1 MGSLITHEKKFARQS
16 MGSLK
21 QVLQAKMQIKEGSN
35 YRSNWR
41 SNHGGKWNSRGRG
54 RRGSGRG
61 FNRGKGS
68 FSSGFRDNV
77 ADPVGYNQG
86 QLPPLS
92 ICTNESKRAII
103 IESRY
108 QLIQPPRHD
117 VSWSCLIKGKISRY
131 PIINGKFKLIVP
143 FAQSSDS
150 AFQILSL
157 SDIIQQFYACINKKD
172 MHGIG
177 ELISDD
183 CRLEDY
189 SFPGT
194 LQGKKDTLSFF
205 HHLTESMGKNVRFR
219 IGHVYEGYELNGSRI
234 QSPLQEVAACLDA
247 HKKEKGFL
255 SSHAKNIDIAIRR
268 LPKDNRVVPKESEDN
283 TPYVD
288 MHLQAIFGAFHES
301 ASWVLRQPMEIHSS
315 SGRLHHRHCSL
326 HCETIQVKLAKKLKC
341 RQSTRGGRGRGGMPM
356 TVGSAYSFVLVVN
369 SFTGIQNPSYETKN

>member
-1 MGSLITHEKKFARQS
+1 MH
-16 MGSLK
+16 
-21 QVLQAKMQIKEGSN
+21 
-35 YRSNWR
+35 Y
-41 SNHGGKWNSRGRG
+41 
-54 RRGSGRG
+54 
-61 FNRGKGS
+61 
-68 FSSGFRDNV
+68 
-77 ADPVGYNQG
+77 G

-205 HHLTESMGKNVRFR
+205 HHLTESMGENVRFR
-219 IGHVYEGYELNGSRI
+219 IGHVYEGYEL
-234 QSPLQEVAACLDA
+234 VACADW
-247 HKKEKGFL
+247 
-255 SSHAKNIDIAIRR
+255 
-268 LPKDNRVVPKESEDN
+268 
-283 TPYVD
+283 
-288 MHLQAIFGAFHES
+288 HLEWKQDPIPFTRG
-301 ASWVLRQPMEIHSS
+301 
-315 SGRLHHRHCSL
+315 CSL
-326 HCETIQVKLAKKLKC
+326 FGCSQEGERLLIKEIRIIIESPIKPGKIVLAMLKILTSVFDDFPRTAEC
-341 RQSTRGGRGRGGMPM
+341 
-356 TVGSAYSFVLVVN
+356 
-369 SFTGIQNPSYETKN
+369 K